1 MIRWTRSVP
10 VLCLFGLLHIG
21 CNEKKSTES
30 ISEVAIRPAIAK
42 LSKTGYQPGDS
53 ITIHLSQP
61 LNQLTV
67 SWDNAVVLTKPVG
80 KDSVRIVAT
89 GNVVGH
95 HQVVVRGLLANKESN
110 ADTLTVDLWSD
121 VKPQKLTYSLLQ
133 TYPHQTSSFTQGL
146 EFDQDTLYEGTGLN
160 GQSKLM
166 KVDLRT
172 GTIQKTVSLP
182 EQHFGEGITV
192 VGNHVYQLTWTS
204 GQCFRYTREL
214 VLDNTFTYHT
224 QGWGLTH
231 RDTTLIMSDGSNRLI
246 FYTPALTRT
255 GELTVYDDKGPVVN
269 LNELEYINGYVLAN
283 VWQTNRIV
291 QIDLATGKVIGE
303 LSMEA
308 ILPPGVDTK
317 ENVLN
322 GIAYRPEEGA
332 LYVTGKNWPSL
343 FKLQVNGLRK
353 AKKGAALQ

>member
-1 MIRWTRSVP
+1 M
-10 VLCLFGLLHIG
+10 
-21 CNEKKSTES
+21 
-30 ISEVAIRPAIAK
+30 
-42 LSKTGYQPGDS
+42 KTGHQPGDS
-53 ITIHLSQP
+53 ITIQLSQS
-61 LNQLTV
+61 LSQLTV
-67 SWDNAVVLTKPVG
+67 SWDNVVVLAKPTG
-80 KDSVRIVAT
+80 KDSVRIMAI
-89 GNVVGH
+89 GNAVGH
-95 HQVVVRGLLANKESN
+95 HQVVIQGFLANKEPS

-146 EFDQDTLYEGTGLN
+146 EFDQGTLYEGTGLN

-166 KVDLRT
+166 KVDLKS
-172 GTIQKTVSLP
+172 GTIQQAVSLP

-204 GQCFRYTREL
+204 GQCFRYTKEL

-246 FYTPALTRT
+246 FYTPTFTRT
-255 GELTVYDDKGPVVN
+255 GELAVYDDKGPVVN
-269 LNELEYINGYVLAN
+269 LNELEYVNGYVLAN

-303 LSMEA
+303 LRLDA
-308 ILPPGVDTK
+308 ILPTSIDTK

-322 GIAYRPEEGA
+322 GIAYRAEEGV
-332 LYVTGKNWPSL
+332 LYVTGKNWPAL
-343 FKLQVNGLRK
+343 FTLQVP
-353 AKKGAALQ
+353 ALQKARRTGTLQ

>member
-1 MIRWTRSVP
+1 MICLTRSLP
-10 VLCLFGLLHIG
+10 GLCLFSLLLFG
-21 CNEKKSTES
+21 CQEKKQAETTPTIEG
-30 ISEVAIRPAIAK
+30 IPAVVR

-53 ITIHLSQP
+53 VTIQLGQALDHLS
-61 LNQLTV
+61 V
-67 SWDNAVVLTKPVG
+67 FWDGAVVLTKLMA
-80 KDSVRIVAT
+80 KDSVRIAAT
-89 GNVVGH
+89 GKMVGR
-95 HQVVVRGLLANKESN
+95 HQLVVRGVLANNQQSI
-110 ADTLTVDLWSD
+110 DTLSVDLWSD
-121 VKPQKLTYSLLQ
+121 IKPQKLTYSVLQ

-146 EFDQDTLYEGTGLN
+146 EFDQGTLYEGTGLN

-166 KVDLRT
+166 KVDFKT
-172 GTIQKTVSLP
+172 GVIQQSVSLP

-192 VGNHVYQLTWTS
+192 VGNHIYQLTWTS
-204 GQCFRYTREL
+204 GQCFRYTKEL
-214 VLDNTFTYHT
+214 VQDNSFTYHT

-246 FYTPALTRT
+246 FYTPALQRT
-255 GELTVYDDKGPVVN
+255 GELAVYDDKGPVVN

-291 QIDLATGKVIGE
+291 QIDLATGKIVGE
-303 LSMEA
+303 LVMDA
-308 ILPPGVDTK
+308 ILPTGINTK

-343 FKLQVNGLRK
+343 FKLKVNGLQK
-353 AKKGAALQ
+353 ARKGATIQ